1 MASSHS
7 KRTEPDSKHPAF
19 MVFIAGAHSAGNE
32 LLISDSLVFIYTT
45 FLLGKTSVVF
55 FPRKLENQ
63 HDSLYTM
70 GLEMQ
75 IVPINNN
82 SVILFDEGGRS
93 AGRALQRAYYR
104 RMTGIIYVVD
114 SSDRTTIDETCNEL
128 HQLANEEELRTK
140 PFLVLANKQDRPSA
154 MTLDELKIKLNLVK
168 LDGIKKW
175 HLHPTCALRGE
186 GIREGLIWLIDA
198 MVERQDLLKPVTETI
213 QDTKS
218 IQIYLKSFLN
228 VTYMKEFLD
237 KIFNFL

>member
-1 MASSHS
+1 MASSHN
-7 KRTEPDSKHPAF
+7 KRTESDSKHSSF
-19 MVFIAGAHSAGNE
+19 MVFIAGAHSAG
-32 LLISDSLVFIYTT
+32 
-45 FLLGKTSVVF
+45 KTSVVF
-55 FPRKLENQ
+55 FPRKLQNQ

-70 GLEMQ
+70 GLEIQ

-128 HQLANEEELRTK
+128 HQLANEDELRTK
-140 PFLVLANKQDRPSA
+140 PFLILANKQDLPTA
-154 MTLDELKIKLNLVK
+154 MTLDELKVKLNLVK
-168 LDGIKKW
+168 LDGIKEW

-186 GIREGLIWLIDA
+186 GVREGLGWLIDA

-213 QDTKS
+213 QDAKS
-218 IQIYLKSFLN
+218 LQSHLKSFLN
-228 VTYMKEFLD
+228 MTNMKEFLN
-237 KIFNFL
+237 KFLISYEYVSMFVIYDE